1 MMAAPTMS
9 NRFVTIFTES
19 GWRFWWLALLVL
31 VADQL
36 TKIWVIQNFEFGES
50 IQLLPVFNFTYARN
64 YGAAFSFLGDAGGWQ
79 RWLFTGIAVVVSIVL
94 SVWLTRLQR
103 QQWKL
108 SLALVLI
115 IGGAIGNLI
124 DRSLYGYVVDFLHVY
139 YQQWHYPVFNIADC
153 AITIGAGLLIWDSF
167 SPDIP
172 EEANQK

>member
-1 MMAAPTMS
+1 MLL
-9 NRFVTIFTES
+9 FKES

-36 TKIWVIQNFEFGES
+36 TKVWVIQSFSLGES

-79 RWLFTGIAVVVSIVL
+79 RWLFTLIAVVVSIVL
-94 SVWLTRLQR
+94 SVWLARLQR
-103 QQWKL
+103 PQWKL

-115 IGGAIGNLI
+115 VAGAIGNLI

-139 YQQWHYPVFNIADC
+139 YQEWHYPVFNIADC
-153 AITIGAGLLIWDSF
+153 AITIGAALLIWDSF
-167 SPDIP
+167 SPDAV
-172 EEANQK
+172 EETEKK

>member
-1 MMAAPTMS
+1 MRLLNET
-9 NRFVTIFTES
+9 
-19 GWRFWWLALLVL
+19 GWRFWWIALLVL

-36 TKIWVIQNFEFGES
+36 SKIWVLQNFTLGES

-79 RWLFTGIAVVVSIVL
+79 RWLFTAIAIVVTCVL
-94 SVWLTRLQR
+94 SVWLSRLQR
-103 QQWKL
+103 TQLKL

-115 IGGAIGNLI
+115 IAGAIGNLI

-139 YQQWHYPVFNIADC
+139 YQEWHYPVFNIADC

-167 SPDIP
+167 SSD
-172 EEANQK
+172 EQTQTRAN

>member
-1 MMAAPTMS
+1 MRLLKDT
-9 NRFVTIFTES
+9 
-19 GWRFWWLALLVL
+19 GWRFWWIALLVL

-36 TKIWVIQNFEFGES
+36 SKSWVLQNFELGES

-79 RWLFTGIAVVVSIVL
+79 RWLFTAIAIIVTCVL
-94 SVWLTRLQR
+94 SVWLSRLKPTQL
-103 QQWKL
+103 KL

-115 IGGAIGNLI
+115 IAGAIGNLI

-167 SPDIP
+167 TSD
-172 EEANQK
+172 EEAAQTRTNG

>member
-1 MMAAPTMS
+1 MLL
-9 NRFVTIFTES
+9 FKES

-36 TKIWVIQNFEFGES
+36 TKVWVIQSFSLGES

-79 RWLFTGIAVVVSIVL
+79 RWLFTLIAVVVSIVL
-94 SVWLTRLQR
+94 SVWLARLQR
-103 QQWKL
+103 PQWKL

-115 IGGAIGNLI
+115 VAGAIGNLI

-139 YQQWHYPVFNIADC
+139 YQEWHYPVFNIADC
-153 AITIGAGLLIWDSF
+153 AITIGAALLIWDSF
-167 SPDIP
+167 SPDVV
-172 EEANQK
+172 EETEKK

>member
-1 MMAAPTMS
+1 ML
-9 NRFVTIFTES
+9 NLFRQS

-36 TKIWVIQNFEFGES
+36 SKIWVLNNFSLGES
-50 IQLLPVFNFTYARN
+50 VSLLPVFNFTYARN

-79 RWLFTGIAVVVSIVL
+79 RWLFTGIAVVVTVIL
-94 SVWLTRLQR
+94 SVWLTRLKT

-115 IGGAIGNLI
+115 VAGAIGNLI
-124 DRSLYGYVVDFLHVY
+124 DRSLYGYVVDFLHVF
-139 YQQWHYPVFNIADC
+139 YQDWHYPIFNIADC

-167 SPDIP
+167 SPD
-172 EEANQK
+172 ESVATEDKAV

>member
-1 MMAAPTMS
+1 MRLLNDT
-9 NRFVTIFTES
+9 
-19 GWRFWWLALLVL
+19 GWRFWWIALLVL

-36 TKIWVIQNFEFGES
+36 SKIWVLQNFTLGES

-79 RWLFTGIAVVVSIVL
+79 RWLFTAIAIVVTCVL
-94 SVWLTRLQR
+94 SVWLSRLQR
-103 QQWKL
+103 SQLKL

-115 IGGAIGNLI
+115 IAGAIGNLI

-167 SPDIP
+167 TSD
-172 EEANQK
+172 EEAAQTRTNG

>member
-1 MMAAPTMS
+1 MRLLNDT
-9 NRFVTIFTES
+9 
-19 GWRFWWLALLVL
+19 GWRFWWIALLVL

-36 TKIWVIQNFEFGES
+36 SKIWVLQNFELGES

-79 RWLFTGIAVVVSIVL
+79 RWLFTAIAIVVTCVL
-94 SVWLTRLQR
+94 SDWLSRLQR
-103 QQWKL
+103 SQLKL

-115 IGGAIGNLI
+115 IAGAIGNLI

-153 AITIGAGLLIWDSF
+153 AITIGAVLLIWDSF
-167 SPDIP
+167 TSD
-172 EEANQK
+172 EEAAQTRTNG

>member
-1 MMAAPTMS
+1 MHLLKET
-9 NRFVTIFTES
+9 
-19 GWRFWWLALLVL
+19 GWRFWWIVLLVL

-36 TKIWVIQNFEFGES
+36 SKIWVIQNFTLGES

-79 RWLFTGIAVVVSIVL
+79 RWLFTAIAIVVTCVL
-94 SVWLTRLQR
+94 SIWLSRLQR
-103 QQWKL
+103 TQLKL

-115 IGGAIGNLI
+115 IAGAIGNLI

-139 YQQWHYPVFNIADC
+139 YQQWHYPIFNIADC

-167 SPDIP
+167 SSED
-172 EEANQK
+172 EQTQTRTN

>member
-1 MMAAPTMS
+1 MHLLKET
-9 NRFVTIFTES
+9 
-19 GWRFWWLALLVL
+19 GWRFWWIVLLVL

-36 TKIWVIQNFEFGES
+36 SKIWVIQNFTLGES

-79 RWLFTGIAVVVSIVL
+79 RWLFTAIAIAVTCVL
-94 SVWLTRLQR
+94 SVWLSRLQR
-103 QQWKL
+103 TQLKL

-115 IGGAIGNLI
+115 IAGAIGNLI

-167 SPDIP
+167 SSED
-172 EEANQK
+172 EQTQTRTN

>member
-1 MMAAPTMS
+1 MRLINET
-9 NRFVTIFTES
+9 
-19 GWRFWWLALLVL
+19 GWRFWWIALLVL
-31 VADQL
+31 VVDQL
-36 TKIWVIQNFEFGES
+36 SKIWVLQNFSLGES

-79 RWLFTGIAVVVSIVL
+79 RWLFTAIAIVVTCVL
-94 SVWLTRLQR
+94 SVWLSRLQR
-103 QQWKL
+103 TQLKL

-115 IGGAIGNLI
+115 IAGAIGNLI

-167 SPDIP
+167 TSDD
-172 EEANQK
+172 EQTQTRTN

>member
-1 MMAAPTMS
+1 MHLLKET
-9 NRFVTIFTES
+9 
-19 GWRFWWLALLVL
+19 GWRFWWIVLLVL

-36 TKIWVIQNFEFGES
+36 SKIWVLQNFTLGES

-79 RWLFTGIAVVVSIVL
+79 RWLFTAIAIVVTCVL
-94 SVWLTRLQR
+94 SVWLSRLQR
-103 QQWKL
+103 TQLKL

-115 IGGAIGNLI
+115 IAGAIGNLI

-139 YQQWHYPVFNIADC
+139 YQQWHYPIFNIADC

-167 SPDIP
+167 SSED
-172 EEANQK
+172 EQTQTRTN

>member
-1 MMAAPTMS
+1 MRLLNDT
-9 NRFVTIFTES
+9 
-19 GWRFWWLALLVL
+19 GWRFWWIALLVL
-31 VADQL
+31 VVDQL
-36 TKIWVIQNFEFGES
+36 SKIWVVQNFTLGES

-79 RWLFTGIAVVVSIVL
+79 RWLFTAIAIVVTCVL
-94 SVWLTRLQR
+94 SVWLSRLKPTQL
-103 QQWKL
+103 KL

-115 IGGAIGNLI
+115 IAGAIGNLI

-167 SPDIP
+167 TSD
-172 EEANQK
+172 EEAAQTRTNG

>member
-1 MMAAPTMS
+1 MRLFNET
-9 NRFVTIFTES
+9 
-19 GWRFWWLALLVL
+19 GWRFWWIVLLVL

-36 TKIWVIQNFEFGES
+36 SKIWVIQNFTLGES

-79 RWLFTGIAVVVSIVL
+79 RWLFTAIAIVVTCVL
-94 SVWLTRLQR
+94 SVWLSRLQR
-103 QQWKL
+103 TQLKL

-115 IGGAIGNLI
+115 IAGAIGNLI

-167 SPDIP
+167 SSED
-172 EEANQK
+172 EQTQTRTN

>member
-1 MMAAPTMS
+1 MHLLKET
-9 NRFVTIFTES
+9 
-19 GWRFWWLALLVL
+19 GWRFWWIVLLVL

-36 TKIWVIQNFEFGES
+36 SKIWVIQNFTLGES

-79 RWLFTGIAVVVSIVL
+79 RWLFTAIAIVVTCVL
-94 SVWLTRLQR
+94 SVWLSRLQR
-103 QQWKL
+103 TQLKL

-115 IGGAIGNLI
+115 IAGAIGNLI

-139 YQQWHYPVFNIADC
+139 YQQWHYPIFNIADC

-167 SPDIP
+167 SSED
-172 EEANQK
+172 EQTQTRAN

>member
-1 MMAAPTMS
+1 MLL
-9 NRFVTIFTES
+9 FKES

-36 TKIWVIQNFEFGES
+36 TKVWVIQSFSLGES

-79 RWLFTGIAVVVSIVL
+79 RWLFTLIAVVVSVVL
-94 SVWLTRLQR
+94 SVWLSKLQR
-103 QQWKL
+103 PQWKL

-115 IGGAIGNLI
+115 IAGAIGNLI

-139 YQQWHYPVFNIADC
+139 YQDWHYPVFNIADC
-153 AITIGAGLLIWDSF
+153 AITIGAALLIWDSF
-167 SPDIP
+167 SPDVVDTT
-172 EEANQK
+172 EKK

>member
-1 MMAAPTMS
+1 MRLLNDT
-9 NRFVTIFTES
+9 
-19 GWRFWWLALLVL
+19 GWRFWWIALLVL

-36 TKIWVIQNFEFGES
+36 SKIWVLQNFTLGES

-79 RWLFTGIAVVVSIVL
+79 RWLFTAIAIVVTCVL
-94 SVWLTRLQR
+94 SVWLSRLKPTQL
-103 QQWKL
+103 KL

-115 IGGAIGNLI
+115 IAGAIGNLI

-139 YQQWHYPVFNIADC
+139 YQEWHYPVFNIADC

-167 SPDIP
+167 TSD
-172 EEANQK
+172 EEPAQTRTNG

>member
-1 MMAAPTMS
+1 MRLLNDT
-9 NRFVTIFTES
+9 
-19 GWRFWWLALLVL
+19 GWRFWWIALLVL

-36 TKIWVIQNFEFGES
+36 SKIWVLQNFTLGES

-79 RWLFTGIAVVVSIVL
+79 RWLFTAIAIVVTCVL
-94 SVWLTRLQR
+94 SVWLSRLKPTQL
-103 QQWKL
+103 KL

-115 IGGAIGNLI
+115 IAGAIGNLI

-167 SPDIP
+167 SSEDEPVQTRT
-172 EEANQK
+172 N